1 MFWTDWG
8 YDAKIERA
16 NMDGTGRLVL
26 VNTSIT
32 WPNGITID
40 YDRELVYWVDAGNIT
55 HGIEYCDFNGN
66 GRVVLINQMVLHPF
80 GIILYKDHIYW
91 TDWRTNKVERADKIT
106 GANRI
111 VVHSNLG
118 KLMDVTV
125 VHNDRV
131 TGLINAHHR
140 NMCVIILCCSH

>member
-8 YDAKIERA
+8 YNAKIERA
-16 NMDGTGRLVL
+16 NMDGTARLVL
-26 VNTSIT
+26 INTSIT

-40 YDRELVYWVDAGNIT
+40 YDRELIYWVDAGNLT
-55 HGIEYCDFNGN
+55 LGIEYCDFNGN
-66 GRVVLINQMVLHPF
+66 GRVVLISQMIQHPF
-80 GIILYKDHIYW
+80 GIMLYKDHIYW
-91 TDWRTNKVERADKIT
+91 TDWTTNKVERADKIT

-125 VHNDRV
+125 VHNDRT
-131 TGLINAHHR
+131 TGLINAHHH
-140 NMCVIILCCSH
+140 NMCIIIWFSSH